1 MLTSRERCRNKLQP
15 FPDIEEAR
23 YIKVKRSMC
32 AIKHVLHER
41 KRIAAQIE
49 ADKAAVAPTSTE
61 SSTQKSSTD
70 TK

>member
-1 MLTSRERCRNKLQP
+1 MQP

-49 ADKAAVAPTSTE
+49 TEQASASTA
-61 SSTQKSSTD
+61 STPIVSTK
-70 TK
+70 TNSMEK

>member
-1 MLTSRERCRNKLQP
+1 M
-15 FPDIEEAR
+15 EEAR

-41 KRIAAQIE
+41 KRIAAQME
-49 ADKAAVAPTSTE
+49 ANQAAAVVAPTSVDT
-61 SSTQKSSTD
+61 STQNNSTE